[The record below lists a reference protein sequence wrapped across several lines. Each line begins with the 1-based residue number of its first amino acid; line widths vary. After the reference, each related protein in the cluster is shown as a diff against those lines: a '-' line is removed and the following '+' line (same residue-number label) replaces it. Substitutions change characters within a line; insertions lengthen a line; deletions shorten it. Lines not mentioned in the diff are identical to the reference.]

1 MPQTAQRHQCA
12 PAQPSTTIRFC
23 PNVAAALGVNE
34 AIIIHRL
41 DYWLGRTKHHF
52 DGRAWVY
59 NTYEGWQAQFPFWSR
74 RTIQTTFRRLE
85 RLGIVESSQA
95 YNKSPWHKRKWYRL
109 NHDKLSELVPQ
120 TPATEAPAVDAPVV
134 DAPAVDVP
142 VTAPSMA
149 PQATIDETQ
158 IGTIDDTETSPSWI
172 TKNSS
177 NKSSN
182 KILKRAC
189 VREPDAGA
197 RTHALETT
205 EPVVTP
211 HPEAKP
217 VNELNVAYEA
227 IPEAERQTWLETT
240 DPEVAP
246 GHPEAKPVNELDA
259 AYEAI
264 PEAERQTWY
273 ERADQALEAAGMPEW
288 MRITPTVKEMALR
301 LWVGATIP
309 GVATG

>member
-1 MPQTAQRHQCA
+1 MPQTATHHQCA
-12 PAQPSTTIRFC
+12 HFQTSTTIRFC
-23 PNVAAALGVNE
+23 PNVAAALGVSE

-52 DGRAWVY
+52 DGRPWIF
-59 NTYEGWQAQFPFWSR
+59 NTYESWQEQFPFWSR
-74 RTIQTTFRRLE
+74 RIIQATFRRLE
-85 RLGIVESSQA
+85 RLGIVESSQK
-95 YNKSPWHKRKWYRL
+95 YNQSRWDKTKWYAL
-109 NHDKLSELVPQ
+109 NYARLSELVPQ
-120 TPATEAPAVDAPVV
+120 TPAAEAPAVDAPV
-134 DAPAVDVP
+134 A
-142 VTAPSMA
+142 APSMA

-158 IGTIDDTETSPSWI
+158 IGIIDDTETASSWI
-172 TKNSS
+172 TKKSS

-205 EPVVTP
+205 EPVVP
-211 HPEAKP
+211 PCHPE
-217 VNELNVAYEA
+217 E
-227 IPEAERQTWLETT
+227 
-240 DPEVAP
+240 
-246 GHPEAKPVNELDA
+246 KPVNELDA

-273 ERADQALEAAGMPEW
+273 ERADQALEAAGMPDW
-288 MRITPTVKEMALR
+288 MRIAPTVKEMALR